1 MRLIDANQLLDKA
14 ICTRNYFEIKSLV
27 ESIPILNEPHCDLLS
42 LGELM
47 SMDGEPI
54 WLEVGPSNE
63 WVIVHSHD
71 PEDVIGGGITV
82 ITKAREK
89 LLLQYDKWLTTWK
102 AYCTKQEENLMTNNE
117 AKRNYECGK
126 KQTGA
131 GTAIVPHT
139 PGADAEAQ
147 TDAMGTSA
155 RVWRV
160 KTASRLHSGAPGER
174 QGAIGTRE
182 TTDTRK
188 WRQAP
193 LLCFLIGRRKN
204 YGKSLRRKR

>member
-27 ESIPILNEPHCDLLS
+27 ESIPTLNEPHCDLLS

-54 WLEVGPSNE
+54 WLEVGPLNE

-102 AYCTKQEENLMTNNE
+102 AYRTKQEEKRMTNADKLREMSEEELADFLDRVHNSPCDACCGNFNRCLRNNAPE
-117 AKRNYECGK
+117 PVCKRHILEWLEDESN
-126 KQTGA
+126 
-131 GTAIVPHT
+131 GTV
-139 PGADAEAQ
+139 
-147 TDAMGTSA
+147 
-155 RVWRV
+155 
-160 KTASRLHSGAPGER
+160 
-174 QGAIGTRE
+174 
-182 TTDTRK
+182 
-188 WRQAP
+188 
-193 LLCFLIGRRKN
+193 
-204 YGKSLRRKR
+204 